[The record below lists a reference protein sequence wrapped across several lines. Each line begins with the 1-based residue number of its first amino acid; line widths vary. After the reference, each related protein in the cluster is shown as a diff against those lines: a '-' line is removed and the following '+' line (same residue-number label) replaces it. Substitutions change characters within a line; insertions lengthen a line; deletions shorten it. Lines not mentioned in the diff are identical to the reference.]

1 MTIQGDTS
9 IRVLIA
15 DDDEHILKCYRS
27 AFEKRTAAASE
38 QLIEAMED
46 ELFESGKRATTPPM
60 FELATCDQGEGAV
73 ERAAEAVA
81 EGKPF
86 DVVILDVRMPP
97 GIDGVKAG
105 SEIRKLDPDV
115 EIIFVTGYSDIPR
128 DELEQRVPPPSKLHY
143 YSKPLSFKGL
153 AADVAKIARS
163 GP

>member
-1 MTIQGDTS
+1 MHEETN

-15 DDDEHILKCYRS
+15 DDDEHILRCYRS
-27 AFEKRTAAASE
+27 AFEKRSAAASE

-46 ELFESGKRATTPPM
+46 ELFESGKRAIAPPM
-60 FELATCDQGEGAV
+60 FELATCDQGDDAV
-73 ERAAEAVA
+73 KNAANAVA

-97 GIDGVKAG
+97 GIDGVEAG

-115 EIIFVTGYSDIPR
+115 VIIFVTGYSDIAR

-163 GP
+163 SS

>member
-1 MTIQGDTS
+1 MQGDAS

-15 DDDEHILKCYRS
+15 DDDEHIQRCYRS
-27 AFEKRTAAASE
+27 AFDKRSAAASE
-38 QLIEAMED
+38 QLIEAMEE
-46 ELFESGKRATTPPM
+46 ELFESGRRAVTPPM
-60 FELATCDQGEGAV
+60 FELAICDQGDDAV
-73 ERAAEAVA
+73 KRAADAVA

-97 GIDGVKAG
+97 GMDGVEAG

-128 DELEQRVPPPSKLHY
+128 DELDQRVPPPAKLHY

-153 AADVAKIARS
+153 ATDVARIAHGRR
-163 GP
+163 

>member
-1 MTIQGDTS
+1 MQDETS

-15 DDDEHILKCYRS
+15 DDDEHILRCYRK
-27 AFEKRTAAASE
+27 AFEKRSAAASE

-46 ELFESGKRATTPPM
+46 ELFESGKRTTTPPM
-60 FELATCDQGEGAV
+60 FELAICDQGGDAV
-73 ERAAEAVA
+73 KRAAEAVA
-81 EGKPF
+81 EARPF

-97 GIDGVKAG
+97 GIDGVEAG

-128 DELEQRVPPPSKLHY
+128 EELEQRVPPTSKLHY

-153 AADVAKIARS
+153 AADVARIARRKV
-163 GP
+163 